1 MKTVSVTLDDLPP
14 LSPERIAE
22 LRTLAER
29 PDSEIDYNDIP
40 AQDPEDWA
48 DAERG
53 RFFVLFNGCFNV
65 ALSLM
70 MACQMVICRR
80 GIPDSGKLCPVE
92 GLWIVALRM
101 VAHED

>member
-1 MKTVSVTLDDLPP
+1 MAGLRGLFEIMFGLSVVGADTCTVEVDLT
-14 LSPERIAE
+14 E
-22 LRTLAER
+22 L
-29 PDSEIDYNDIP
+29 P
-40 AQDPEDWA
+40 AGSSY
-48 DAERG
+48 AERG
-53 RFFVLFNGCFNV
+53 RFLVLFNGCFNV